1 MIREH
6 LFDKRV
12 PADPLF
18 RWRGGNVSRLEG
30 FSDGVFAVILTLLV
44 ASTSVPSTFQELW
57 LTIRD
62 LPVFL
67 VTFLFM
73 LVCWHDHYIYFR
85 RYGFE
90 DGVTKVLNG
99 AFLFLIVFFA
109 FPLKFM
115 ATFLWRIIQ
124 GGKVD
129 AARMFEPLGD
139 RLPADQPP
147 LASWLDGDL
156 NQRIAM
162 MAFYGVGAI
171 GVYGVL
177 SLMTWRAHRFRD
189 RLQLDAIERHITLH
203 ALAHHMVMVI
213 TSVVSLVVLFA
224 TRNAAFS
231 GIVYF
236 VLGPVHGVVG
246 WWGGRKTNQ
255 LKKQLEAS

>member
-6 LFDKRV
+6 LFDRRV

-73 LVCWHDHYIYFR
+73 MMCWHDHYIYFR

-90 DGVTKVLNG
+90 DGITKVLNA
-99 AFLFLIVFFA
+99 AFLFLVVFFA

-115 ATFLWRIIQ
+115 ATFLWRLACD
-124 GGKVD
+124 GPRETR
-129 AARMFEPLGD
+129 RMFEPLGD
-139 RLPADQPP
+139 SLPANQPP
-147 LASWLDGDL
+147 LAAWLDSEP

-162 MAFYGVGAI
+162 MAFYGVGA
-171 GVYGVL
+171 VSYTH
-177 SLMTWRAHRFRD
+177 MT
-189 RLQLDAIERHITLH
+189 LP
-203 ALAHHMVMVI
+203 
-213 TSVVSLVVLFA
+213 TSD
-224 TRNAAFS
+224 
-231 GIVYF
+231 
-236 VLGPVHGVVG
+236 LG
-246 WWGGRKTNQ
+246 
-255 LKKQLEAS
+255 